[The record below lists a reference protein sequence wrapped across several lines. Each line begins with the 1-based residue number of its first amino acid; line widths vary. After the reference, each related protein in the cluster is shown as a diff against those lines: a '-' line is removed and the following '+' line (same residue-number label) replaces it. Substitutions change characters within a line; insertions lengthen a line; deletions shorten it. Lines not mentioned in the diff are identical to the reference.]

1 MKDSYCAHIYRL
13 SCIGARMI
21 GDISTREVI
30 EILLNQALEENRG
43 QALRLF
49 KKHNIPAN
57 TEGCSILA
65 ETIHTHYNK

>member
-1 MKDSYCAHIYRL
+1 
-13 SCIGARMI
+13 MI